1 MEDSTASIASVSS
14 YWHSVLVGHTSVFF
28 SPNFYGITSI
38 FKAYLFLT
46 GPVEDGP
53 SAKDH
58 IFPSSLLFPLSPG
71 DLYWIGSDKS
81 CSALI
86 GRHKFGLVQMH
97 V

>member
-14 YWHSVLVGHTSVFF
+14 YWHSVLVGHTSVFL

-53 SAKDH
+53 
-58 IFPSSLLFPLSPG
+58 
-71 DLYWIGSDKS
+71 
-81 CSALI
+81 
-86 GRHKFGLVQMH
+86 
-97 V
+97 